1 MSPLRLRIEE
11 KAMELLDSDNLHK
24 DINGFTGH
32 SMIESLLDDLATD
45 EIHILS
51 ELSDPSTAAN
61 RIDELLIE
69 LSDLAEKHAKDIA
82 QQIEG
87 YVND

>member
-1 MSPLRLRIEE
+1 MSALRLIIEE

-32 SMIESLLDDLATD
+32 SVIESLLDDLATD

-51 ELSDPSTAAN
+51 ELSDPATETN

-69 LSDLAEKHAKDIA
+69 LRELADKHAQGIA

-87 YVND
+87 YIND

>member
-1 MSPLRLRIEE
+1 MTGLRLRIEE
-11 KAMELLDSDNLHK
+11 KAMELLDSENLHK

-51 ELSDPSTAAN
+51 ELADPSTEVN
-61 RIDELLIE
+61 RVDELLTQ
-69 LSDLAEKHAKDIA
+69 LRDLAEKHAKDIA

-87 YVND
+87 YIND